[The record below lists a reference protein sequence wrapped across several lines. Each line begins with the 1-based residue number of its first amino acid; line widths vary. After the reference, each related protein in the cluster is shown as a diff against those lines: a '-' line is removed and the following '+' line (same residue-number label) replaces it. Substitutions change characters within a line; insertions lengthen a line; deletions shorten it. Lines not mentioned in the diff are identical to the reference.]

1 MGFIKGDTNIN
12 RSGRKKGVP
21 NRTTAEAKLTI
32 QRAVNGV
39 LDTMQKDLLEIKKKD
54 PIKAMELSIKLLEY
68 TIPKLKSVDLQGTM
82 EVNQKIQQISI
93 HIIDGIRNKD
103 Q

>member
-1 MGFIKGDTNIN
+1 MGFQKGDVRIN
-12 RSGRKKGVP
+12 RTGRKKGVP

-39 LDTMQKDLLEIKKKD
+39 LDTMHKDLLEIKKKD
-54 PIKAMELSIKLLEY
+54 PVKAMELSIKLLEY
-68 TIPKLKSVDLQGTM
+68 TIPKLKSVDVQGSM
-82 EVNQKIQQISI
+82 EINQKIQQISI
-93 HIIDGIRNKD
+93 HVIDGITDKD

>member
-1 MGFIKGDTNIN
+1 MPFQPGHKL
-12 RSGRKKGVP
+12 SKGRKSGAV

-32 QRAVNGV
+32 QRAVNGI
-39 LDTMQKDLLEIKKKD
+39 LDTMQKDLLEIKKRD
-54 PIKAMELSIKLLEY
+54 PVKAMELSIKLLEY
-68 TIPKLKSVDLQGTM
+68 SIPKLKSVDLTGTM

-103 Q
+103 E